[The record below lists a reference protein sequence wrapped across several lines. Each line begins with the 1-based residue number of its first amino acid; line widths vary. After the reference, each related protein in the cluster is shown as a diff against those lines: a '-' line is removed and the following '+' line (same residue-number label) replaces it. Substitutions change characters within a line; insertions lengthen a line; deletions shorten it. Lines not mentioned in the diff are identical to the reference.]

1 MGPLP
6 WTVSE
11 PVPVRINGQDS
22 FCANVF
28 DAHGRPVGRPV
39 AVGVDL
45 DNAVAI
51 ASAVNAAGGIHPENQ
66 PQGTTK
72 GNP

>member
-1 MGPLP
+1 MSPLP

-11 PVPVRINGQDS
+11 PVPVRINGEAS
-22 FCANVF
+22 FCANVL
-28 DAHGRPVGRPV
+28 DAEGRPV

-45 DNAVAI
+45 DNAIAI